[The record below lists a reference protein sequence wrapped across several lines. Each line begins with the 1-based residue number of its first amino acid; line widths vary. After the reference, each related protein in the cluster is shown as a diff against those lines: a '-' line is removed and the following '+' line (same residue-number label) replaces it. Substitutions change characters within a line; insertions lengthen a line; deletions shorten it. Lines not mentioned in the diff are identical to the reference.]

1 MGVHCRACS
10 EVSINITSAEKSW
23 NLFLLFFSLLHNV
36 KKRQNSDVT
45 TGIMVFPQGLFTFIS
60 WNIVSNDDFPH
71 ANI

>member
-10 EVSINITSAEKSW
+10 EVSINVTSAEKSW

-36 KKRQNSDVT
+36 EKTQNSDVMT
-45 TGIMVFPQGLFTFIS
+45 EIMVFPHGLFTFIYWS
-60 WNIVSNDDFPH
+60 IVSNDDFPH